1 MCHTYITFEQHYFR
15 NCAQAPQVARFQNH
29 HIVSKVW
36 IHTISSQELS
46 AQVEVL
52 KGAPC
57 SRTPPMMAASPT
69 PTGTPAACSAPP
81 AASSSARALHIGAG
95 VARCESRPA
104 QQVAR
109 RPRPA
114 LLARLHAF
122 EAAPHVCLPSCQGL
136 LAYQQKCCCG
146 TGLVPHNPF
155 LPVRPTQGLQQKRLK
170 LNYNSAA
177 CLNKPSQAGCPP
189 DAWCKV
195 SAHGRTYARAAQF
208 PSTMPAHYDQ
218 LCVPACTQAGP
229 HLDGLAADQHVLQ
242 LRAQLAVQRV
252 GLLAPLRAKLD
263 HALHQAG

>member
-122 EAAPHVCLPSCQGL
+122 EAAPHVCLPSCQCL

-155 LPVRPTQGLQQKRLK
+155 LPVRPSGQHRACSRTGWSSTPTAQPALPSLPKQAAHQTPGARSAPMDAHTPGPPNFRQLSLPAMINYACPHARKRARTLMVLPPINTCFSCGPSLQSSELGS
-170 LNYNSAA
+170 L
-177 CLNKPSQAGCPP
+177 PP
-189 DAWCKV
+189 C
-195 SAHGRTYARAAQF
+195 
-208 PSTMPAHYDQ
+208 
-218 LCVPACTQAGP
+218 
-229 HLDGLAADQHVLQ
+229 
-242 LRAQLAVQRV
+242 
-252 GLLAPLRAKLD
+252 APN
-263 HALHQAG
+263 